1 MSDFTRFNQ
10 IPLLSTNQLF
20 WLMQFAGWLL
30 LAMLWYLVYTVT
42 FQQTEVPY
50 LLHPLVQSLL
60 GIVIS
65 WPMRSLF
72 HRFWEKRVA
81 VKLMVVI
88 LAVMFF
94 SFLWTIARLGTFIWI
109 TGESKNFLPEFN
121 LWYFPGILV
130 FSCWAALYHVF
141 RYYRFLQEEH
151 DSLLRSQ
158 DEIRIEQ
165 LKREKAERLAKEA
178 QLKMLQYQLN
188 PHFLF
193 NTMNAIMSLVSSGQN
208 SDATR
213 MIDSLSSFLRSALDG
228 DPMQRVTLREEIK
241 SLKTYLEIE
250 QARFKGRLKINY
262 RISEQDYGFHVPGMI
277 LQPLAENVIKHAVR
291 PTSEPVSLS
300 ISASGDD
307 DFLEI
312 KVHDSGPGI
321 EHLKDGGLPVNGIGL
336 QNVQDRLQNIYGDEH
351 LMRLDNNKEGGLC
364 VTIRIP
370 ALREAPDQPSSTQA
384 RTYA

>member
-1 MSDFTRFNQ
+1 
-10 IPLLSTNQLF
+10 
-20 WLMQFAGWLL
+20 MQVAGWML

-42 FQQTEVPY
+42 FAQSELPY
-50 LLHPLVQSLL
+50 LLHPIVQSLL
-60 GIVIS
+60 GIGIS
-65 WPMRSLF
+65 WPMRGLF
-72 HRFWEKRVA
+72 QWSWEKKVG
-81 VKLMVVI
+81 VKLAMVVLAI
-88 LAVMFF
+88 LFF
-94 SFLWTIARLGTFIWI
+94 SFLWTIARLVTFIWLS
-109 TGESKNFLPEFN
+109 GESKNFLPEFN

-151 DSLLRSQ
+151 DNLLKTQNRM
-158 DEIRIEQ
+158 RVEQ

-208 SDATR
+208 HDATR

-228 DPMQRVTLREEIK
+228 DPMQRVTLQGEIK
-241 SLKTYLEIE
+241 SLKTYLDIE
-250 QARFKGRLKINY
+250 QARFKGRLKIEY
-262 RISEQDYGFHVPGMI
+262 RIAEKDYGFRVPGMI

-291 PTSEPVSLS
+291 PTNKPVSLT
-300 ISASGDD
+300 ISASGGD

-312 KVHDSGPGI
+312 KVDDSGPGI
-321 EHLKDGGLPVNGIGL
+321 EHLKDGGLPVNGTGL
-336 QNVQDRLQNIYGDEH
+336 QNVQDRLQNIYGEEY
-351 LMRLDNNKEGGLC
+351 LMRLDSNEEGGLC

-370 ALREAPDQPSSTQA
+370 AFSEVLDRNCSAQPQ
-384 RTYA
+384 TYA